1 MPRFLLA
8 LIVRRQIVVFVLE
21 ILSKRF
27 GSNFFRFEQPDF
39 YISDSR
45 RGNFEFTIGIVF
57 HKKFHQP
64 LLFFQILDELNFS
77 SYQNTFG
84 LHAVAARHVRVLV
97 EDPVVVGAKSYA
109 NAVIFFQQAHVPA
122 MRIGV
127 EDDFAIGISE
137 IHGDNIRAAILV
149 NHSYETNLAF
159 ADNFSNFPAIGN
171 KTCSHRNKYFESLL
185 SAKTLISP
193 LQGLVIYQEL
203 YFYQNYGT
211 MCLRKAS

>member
-8 LIVRRQIVVFVLE
+8 LIVRRQIVIFVLE

-64 LLFFQILDELNFS
+64 LLFVQILDELNFS

-137 IHGDNIRAAILV
+137 IHRDNIR
-149 NHSYETNLAF
+149 ETALIYH
-159 ADNFSNFPAIGN
+159 ADIAYGVF
-171 KTCSHRNKYFESLL
+171 RNYL
-185 SAKTLISP
+185 
-193 LQGLVIYQEL
+193 
-203 YFYQNYGT
+203 FYQMTFFNINRYH
-211 MCLRKAS
+211 KAVYILLFLLIKRAAF